1 MRLVKNN
8 QNIPAPEPD
17 SIPDTSSPDSS
28 SPRTSSIP
36 DESSPEADT
45 IPDKLGKTKLT
56 ITVIHQYIKA
66 IYYLLKKLTLKK
78 YELLKEKTL
87 SY

>member
-1 MRLVKNN
+1 MRLVNNN

-17 SIPDTSSPDSS
+17 SIPNTSSPDSS
-28 SPRTSSIP
+28 SPRTCSIP

-56 ITVIHQYIKA
+56 ITVKH
-66 IYYLLKKLTLKK
+66 LKKLRSIKRENLK
-78 YELLKEKTL
+78 YEVLKEKIL